1 MLYTNTDIKHRF
13 KGEGK
18 GFKKIYMNFEKYSYQ
33 IPPIKRISPYYGLE
47 KLFSNLGSELQ
58 DSKRTKFDFTAVL
71 TTPYCNRSKTYKGP
85 KMEFGKFVKT
95 IKIYL

>member
-71 TTPYCNRSKTYKGP
+71 TST
-85 KMEFGKFVKT
+85 
-95 IKIYL
+95 LL